1 MSLNFTFKDI
11 SHYDEQT
18 KIYLKSTVLL
28 IAVTIFFI
36 NLTQSLGLFLVQS
49 DIHIYNLSIIQF
61 YSQFNEFLMIMM
73 FIAANI
79 VVASQNHAIILHRRK
94 DIAVMQ
100 SLGTYPRQLYSFYIT
115 ELLVLVVIAF
125 FLGAILGFGA
135 FVLAFIILEGFI
147 TILSLEP
154 RYLFYRVLFLLLI
167 GITYVYNG
175 WEIRSIGRKTYAQ
188 TKSGSIDANVKAHFN
203 PKIENW
209 LATFSMSLKI
219 GIQNLIRKGSQF
231 RQLIAVLSISAGII
245 LTGFIGMLVLQTT
258 SQNEVSQTQG
268 NDIYA
273 IGPTPVLNDVVQGYE
288 KFNNISVSDLQPA
301 EFYNPSYNLTSN
313 QTSLQTLLANYGNI
327 QTSYRAFL
335 VTTMITE
342 SGHVQNYTSDGD
354 INGLIAVTSP
364 TRTRVV
370 PIQAVDFNDTLQ
382 NPNMMTMYSIYTEGA
397 RMGDTLAVELF
408 NNAFEQS
415 FSFSIDTINV
425 TFNYNIVSGV
435 IDPFNNGNCIY
446 INYNSIASQPEFG
459 NFTNLI
465 FINYAPILASG
476 HYQEFLVAIQDYIH
490 SLGPLFSGVDLEP
503 VFQQNANSIY
513 SMSDTTII
521 INCIIALVMVVAIYE
536 FEKGRIEDDEKDL
549 FIMKSIG
556 TSSKFIQQ
564 TMFFLN
570 RGLSLSWEH
579 QLD

>member
-100 SLGTYPRQLYSFYIT
+100 SLGTYLRQLVQFLYNRIISVSRYCFLLGGHFRLRCICLSFYHFRRIYYNP
-115 ELLVLVVIAF
+115 F
-125 FLGAILGFGA
+125 
-135 FVLAFIILEGFI
+135 
-147 TILSLEP
+147 LEP
-154 RYLFYRVLFLLLI
+154 HIFFTAFLFLLLI

-219 GIQNLIRKGSQF
+219 GIQNLIRKEIQF

-258 SQNEVSQTQG
+258 SQNEVSQLK
-268 NDIYA
+268 
-273 IGPTPVLNDVVQGYE
+273 V
-288 KFNNISVSDLQPA
+288 
-301 EFYNPSYNLTSN
+301 
-313 QTSLQTLLANYGNI
+313 
-327 QTSYRAFL
+327 
-335 VTTMITE
+335 MI
-342 SGHVQNYTSDGD
+342 
-354 INGLIAVTSP
+354 
-364 TRTRVV
+364 
-370 PIQAVDFNDTLQ
+370 F
-382 NPNMMTMYSIYTEGA
+382 M
-397 RMGDTLAVELF
+397 
-408 NNAFEQS
+408 
-415 FSFSIDTINV
+415 
-425 TFNYNIVSGV
+425 
-435 IDPFNNGNCIY
+435 
-446 INYNSIASQPEFG
+446 
-459 NFTNLI
+459 
-465 FINYAPILASG
+465 
-476 HYQEFLVAIQDYIH
+476 
-490 SLGPLFSGVDLEP
+490 
-503 VFQQNANSIY
+503 
-513 SMSDTTII
+513 
-521 INCIIALVMVVAIYE
+521 
-536 FEKGRIEDDEKDL
+536 
-549 FIMKSIG
+549 
-556 TSSKFIQQ
+556 
-564 TMFFLN
+564 
-570 RGLSLSWEH
+570 
-579 QLD
+579 QLDLLRY